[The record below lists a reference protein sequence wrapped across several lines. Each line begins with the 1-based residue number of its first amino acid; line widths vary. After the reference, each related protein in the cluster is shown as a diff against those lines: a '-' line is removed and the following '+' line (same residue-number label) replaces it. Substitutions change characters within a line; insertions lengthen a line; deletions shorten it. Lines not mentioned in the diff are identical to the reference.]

1 MKPTMERLPK
11 QNSQLLDDWYDNDFE
26 EEINDDDDLDIYNDD

>member
-1 MKPTMERLPK
+1 MKPMERLPK
-11 QNSQLLDDWYDNDFE
+11 QSSQLLDDWYDNDFE